1 MPPAISVIIP
11 IYNVEKYIERC
22 LASVQAQSFTDFE
35 VLMVDDGSPDRS
47 AELAEKYTA
56 DSRFKLIRQKNGGLG
71 AARNTALAWA
81 QGEYVAFVD
90 SDDAVTADYL
100 KKLYTA
106 AEKNRADVVMCGYML
121 CDENGDHTRKKILI
135 KRPDVYTGEEIM
147 NDLLRDVSVK
157 CFVWNKL
164 WKRSLFTDN
173 GILFPTGLFED
184 TYTVPLLIYAAERVA
199 VIKDSTYIY
208 TRRGDSITGRIDGNC
223 VRDCLAARA
232 RIREMLL
239 STPEA
244 DIYKF
249 SLLFQRI
256 MTLFTT
262 ASWLV
267 IGAVRTRSVS
277 RVGENFRKILRFALL

>member
-22 LASVQAQSFTDFE
+22 LASVQAQSFTGFE